1 MSRSKFLHAFHD
13 TYFHHITIPNMS
25 PCITYT
31 TRKIEHNCRCSQIQP
46 RNTSTTLQPPFLRG
60 SSTFNTSQDVNQQ
73 TAGFIWMSAQIELFV
88 KVKWDMLKLIAMMD
102 RKKVWRQYDCF
113 KELLYYFLVESTK
126 NCKVINYDAIKT
138 INMIDYYR
146 FR

>member
-1 MSRSKFLHAFHD
+1 
-13 TYFHHITIPNMS
+13 
-25 PCITYT
+25 
-31 TRKIEHNCRCSQIQP
+31 
-46 RNTSTTLQPPFLRG
+46 
-60 SSTFNTSQDVNQQ
+60 
-73 TAGFIWMSAQIELFV
+73 
-88 KVKWDMLKLIAMMD
+88 MD

>member
-1 MSRSKFLHAFHD
+1 M
-13 TYFHHITIPNMS
+13 P
-25 PCITYT
+25 
-31 TRKIEHNCRCSQIQP
+31 
-46 RNTSTTLQPPFLRG
+46 
-60 SSTFNTSQDVNQQ
+60 
-73 TAGFIWMSAQIELFV
+73 AQMEPFV

-113 KELLYYFLVESTK
+113 KELLYYSLVESTE

-146 FR
+146 FRWLSNVCNIVLSTHLYLGYRPEFDETGLPNNFCAFLPL